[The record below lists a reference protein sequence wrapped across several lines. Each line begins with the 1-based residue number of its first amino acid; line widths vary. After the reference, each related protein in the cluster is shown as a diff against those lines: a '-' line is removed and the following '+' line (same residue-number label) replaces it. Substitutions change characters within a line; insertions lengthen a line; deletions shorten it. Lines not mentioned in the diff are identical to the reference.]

1 MQGMD
6 DSFSFGAP
14 AKGRTRTHSAPEPA
28 PKHARSTSIERSRL
42 ILGGAGLAV
51 AAVLVWGF
59 LHFMGSAGKE
69 IGSDQQRVV
78 DQIGNTQDV
87 QAQLT
92 GTQAIQAVQMLYG
105 QDGSFEAVTAQSLK
119 AFEPAF
125 SYSTAAS
132 TDPNM
137 VSVSSSASG
146 VGLAV
151 KSASGTCLY
160 AHVSASGTT
169 YGTGTTCTGGAAV
182 DATDAAWPSAS
193 G

>member
-6 DSFSFGAP
+6 DSFSFGTK
-14 AKGRTRTHSAPEPA
+14 AKTRTRTQSVPEPP
-28 PKHARSTSIERSRL
+28 PKHARSASIERSRL
-42 ILGGAGLAV
+42 ILGGVALAV

-59 LHFMGSAGKE
+59 LHFMGNAGNE
-69 IGSDQQRVV
+69 IASDQQRVV

-105 QDGSFEAVTAQSLK
+105 QDGSFDTVTPQSLK

-125 SYSTAAS
+125 TYATAAS
-132 TDPNM
+132 TGPNM

-151 KSASGTCLY
+151 QSASGTCLY
-160 AHVSASGTT
+160 AHVSMTGTT
-169 YGTGTTCTGGAAV
+169 YGAGSACTGSAAL
-182 DATDAAWPSAS
+182 DASDPAWPSAS
-193 G
+193 A

>member
-14 AKGRTRTHSAPEPA
+14 AKGRTRTHPVPEPA

-125 SYSTAAS
+125 SYSAAAS

-169 YGTGTTCTGGAAV
+169 YGTGTTCTGEAAA
-182 DATDAAWPSAS
+182 DATEAAWPSAS
-193 G
+193 T